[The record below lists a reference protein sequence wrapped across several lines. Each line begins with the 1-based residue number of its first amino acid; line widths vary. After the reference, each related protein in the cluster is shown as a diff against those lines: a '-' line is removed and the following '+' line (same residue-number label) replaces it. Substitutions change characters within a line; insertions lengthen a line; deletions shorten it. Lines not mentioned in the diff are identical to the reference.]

1 MDQAR
6 KTNLTLFAGLAVF
19 STLISQLSGYWVNQ
33 WLAVGQSHK
42 VFSFLYMTHVRN
54 FGGIFGFKQG
64 SGWWFAAFASVVLL
78 GLIIYIWRAKDMA
91 RLEYLCFAVIIG
103 GGLSN
108 ILDRFFYGSVIDYF
122 DVRGIPHWH
131 YIFNTADVLI
141 HVGIWPMLIY
151 SFWPRGKEAAE
162 KENTVEES

>member
-1 MDQAR
+1 MEQAK
-6 KTNLTLFAGLAVF
+6 KTNLTLFSLLALF
-19 STLISQLSGYWVNQ
+19 STVISQLSGFWVNR
-33 WLAVGQSHK
+33 WLAVGESHQ

-64 SGWWFAAFASVVLL
+64 SGWWFAAFAGVVLL
-78 GLIIYIWRAKDMA
+78 GLILYIWRTKDMV
-91 RLEYLCFAVIIG
+91 RLEYLCFACIIG

-108 ILDRFFYGSVIDYF
+108 ILDRFLYGSVIDYF

-151 SFWPRGKEAAE
+151 SFWPRGEDASGKQDAADQ
-162 KENTVEES
+162 T